1 MSGRITRV
9 EIVKVIQLNIRKL
22 ALQHHSRRDA
32 YIGCLDS
39 A

>member
-9 EIVKVIQLNIRKL
+9 ESVRVIQFNIKKL
-22 ALQHHSRRDA
+22 ALQHHRSRDA